1 MGCRLALQT
10 KMKTMKANLI
20 ISEDSKSTTFI
31 AGSRHMSVS
40 FAGTVGTITGSV
52 AHAEDGTFTTI
63 STIVMDAT
71 DFTCGIDVDC
81 AGVAVKLETTG
92 TFTSGT
98 IIMEG

>member
-1 MGCRLALQT
+1 
-10 KMKTMKANLI
+10 MKAKLV

-40 FAGTVGTITGSV
+40 VSGTVGTITGSIS
-52 AHAEDGTFTTI
+52 HAEDGTYTPI
-63 STIVMDAT
+63 STIVMDAA
-71 DFTCGIDVDC
+71 DFTFGIDVDC

-92 TFTSGT
+92 TFTSAT